1 MNNFSLFVISFFILS
16 LTLNNKLVTKME
28 IKIISNVF
36 KEGELIP
43 SKYTCDGE
51 NISPQLGWN
60 KPDERIKSFAIIMDD
75 PDAPS
80 GDFVHWVVYNIPA
93 NVNEFLENITP
104 TRNIPNGV
112 MMGKNDF
119 GKIGYGGPCPPSGTH
134 RYFFKIFGL
143 DTNLHLIETGINKKQ
158 LLKAMEGHIIA
169 DGCLIGKY
177 SRKR

>member
-1 MNNFSLFVISFFILS
+1 
-16 LTLNNKLVTKME
+16 
-28 IKIISNVF
+28 
-36 KEGELIP
+36 
-43 SKYTCDGE
+43 
-51 NISPQLGWN
+51 
-60 KPDERIKSFAIIMDD
+60 MDD

-93 NVNEFLENITP
+93 NVNEFLENVTP
-104 TRNIPNGV
+104 TRNIPNEVIMGV
-112 MMGKNDF
+112 NDF

-134 RYFFKIFGL
+134 RYYFKIFGL

>member
-1 MNNFSLFVISFFILS
+1 
-16 LTLNNKLVTKME
+16 ME
-28 IKIISNVF
+28 IKISSAAF

-43 SKYTCDGE
+43 FCYTCDGE
-51 NISPQLGWN
+51 NISPSLNWN
-60 KPDERIKSFAIIMDD
+60 KPHESIKSFAIVVDD

-93 NVNEFLENITP
+93 TVNEFLENVTP
-104 TRNIPNGV
+104 TRNISDEII
-112 MMGKNDF
+112 MGTNDF

-143 DTNLHLIETGINKKQ
+143 DTILPLIETGINKRQ

-177 SRKR
+177 KRKR